1 MKTNVEKVVE
11 KLDKKLNKHNLS
23 EVYKEM
29 NHTILDRYMCKFT
42 KKEADKQT
50 EDELI
55 EEIRKIT
62 EEVVNEVPF
71 NLLANKMNEDDFCLQ
86 IAMISKFLME
96 N

>member
-1 MKTNVEKVVE
+1 MKTNVEKVAE
-11 KLDKKLNKHNLS
+11 KLDKKLNKYNLS

-42 KKEADKQT
+42 KKESDKQT

-62 EEVVNEVPF
+62 EEVVNEAPF
-71 NLLANKMNEDDFCLQ
+71 NLLSDKMTEDDFCLQ